1 MTTNRTY
8 RYLGRK
14 ANGETCCQ
22 SDDLAMLCNECRG
35 SVVPAARRLSAA
47 LKKTADAPAPRGTN
61 AHGAPVPARLADA
74 VVARG
79 GRR

>member
-14 ANGETCCQ
+14 ANGEACCQ
-22 SDDLAMLCNECRG
+22 SDDLAMLCNECRD

-47 LKKTADAPAPRGTN
+47 LNKTADAPSPRGTN
-61 AHGAPVPARLADA
+61 AHGVPRPRRLVD
-74 VVARG
+74 VLKGVRQ
-79 GRR
+79 